1 MLLDLLRALA
11 TPAPAAQ
18 RRLGYRRD
26 SIWLESRARRCRRAW
41 APHLDASRAVMR
53 DAIAGCGWRGT
64 AVVLGSGPLADV
76 PLADLAQNFRRVVL
90 VDAVHPLSARRAA
103 RAYPG
108 VELLTADLSGAMAL
122 LTGAAPDLDP
132 RLPPVCAE
140 PETGLVISAN
150 LLSQLPIRPVARL
163 EGARRPFG
171 PWTPDAGDAFGAR
184 IVAGHLDALADLS
197 AQVCLVT
204 DLDEIEEDRQGHVHA
219 RHDLLY
225 GVPLGAP
232 ERAWTWELAPF
243 GETARDRRLL
253 HRVVGFS
260 DWRP

>member
-26 SIWLESRARRCRRAW
+26 SIWLESRARRCRGAW
-41 APHLDASRAVMR
+41 APHCEASRAVIGA
-53 DAIAGCGWRGT
+53 AIARCGHRGT

-76 PLADLAQNFRRVVL
+76 PLAALATGFRRVVL
-90 VDAVHPLSARRAA
+90 VDAVHPLAVRRAV
-103 RAYPG
+103 RAIPQ
-108 VELLTADLSGAMAL
+108 VELLTADLSGAMDL

-132 RLPPVCAE
+132 RLPPVCTEA
-140 PETGLVISAN
+140 ETGLVISAN

-163 EGARRPFG
+163 ERTRRPLG
-171 PWTPDAGDAFGAR
+171 PWTRDDGDAFGAR
-184 IVAGHLDALADLS
+184 LVAGHLAALAGLS
-197 AQVCLVT
+197 AQVCLLT
-204 DLDEIEEDRQGHVHA
+204 DLDETEEDRQGRVHA

-225 GVPLGAP
+225 GQRLGPP
-232 ERAWTWELAPF
+232 ERSWTWELAPF
-243 GETARDRRLL
+243 GEVARDRRLL

-260 DWRP
+260 QWRP